1 MDMPEGPRYV
11 ICKVLFSE
19 LTKSKIKEEAHPIV
33 FPRVPSLFK
42 NFKNIYRKTLV
53 IKNSKE
59 TRFFYLFSQ
68 SNFLELALLGLSS
81 HNSLF

>member
-1 MDMPEGPRYV
+1 MDMPEGPTYV
-11 ICKVLFSE
+11 ICKVLFPE
-19 LTKSKIKEEAHPIV
+19 LTKSKIKEEAHPTV
-33 FPRVPSLFK
+33 FSRVPSLFK

-53 IKNSKE
+53 IKNSKK

-81 HNSLF
+81 RNSLL